1 MEVGSSALMVDTS
14 ARVDIPAKNL
24 QFHRF
29 LHNNSKFYIRA
40 PVFDLFERLNR
51 LREGN
56 REEYR
61 LLKRGFRSPVLLL
74 GGFPGSGKS
83 TAVWTW
89 MIQQVY
95 KTNASAVF
103 WLFSPENKGLYLRK
117 PDSSS
122 CSFIFTDLPKVLEAQ
137 RPDLVIVDGLTVE
150 ISSRS
155 SNAMS
160 PGAQVLRVIRNYLH
174 DSKHALAVATT
185 SREIH
190 FSGTLA
196 QDLQSLDFQ
205 KHTLPSWTLE
215 DYVAAVELDEYYG
228 QVVMKTLRPVIAV
241 PNSVVDP
248 YLRYLTAAVSGAAA
262 VATTAPVAS
271 DLISTSETVG
281 IAADAIEAVKWKYY
295 WAGGN
300 ARFMFECRMSEI
312 IAVIKTLARE
322 CCSDTALYGVLDG
335 IKVLSTQSHHLLQQC
350 GPHCGPVSQ
359 YCAKELMRVS
369 VGRRDDADIFA
380 MEYLKFAEKLGN
392 LGVLGTAFQVKVQS
406 VIRGYVRLRTAVRL
420 AGCFVL
426 NHRDSSQSLI
436 HESVTYPTTKPR
448 TPTII
453 MMTISREHNLE
464 EQYLKTAIERLLD
477 CGLAI
482 RQVVH
487 TAIVPHNMVAHFRW
501 PSTIPSTI
509 KMSQRTSQCSAGAPK
524 KQQLELGLELRV
536 ASLEDLCFLAVGRPT
551 VPRDLG
557 QPGHASD

>member
-228 QVVMKTLRPVIAV
+228 
-241 PNSVVDP
+241 
-248 YLRYLTAAVSGAAA
+248 
-262 VATTAPVAS
+262 
-271 DLISTSETVG
+271 
-281 IAADAIEAVKWKYY
+281 
-295 WAGGN
+295 
-300 ARFMFECRMSEI
+300 RFWC
-312 IAVIKTLARE
+312 
-322 CCSDTALYGVLDG
+322 CCSRNDSPSGLRSYIHFRNCRYCCRCNRGCEMEILLGWRQRAVYVRMQDVGNYSRNQNACSRVL
-335 IKVLSTQSHHLLQQC
+335 LR
-350 GPHCGPVSQ
+350 HCLV
-359 YCAKELMRVS
+359 RS
-369 VGRRDDADIFA
+369 VGRYQSAIHAKPSPSPA
-380 MEYLKFAEKLGN
+380 MRPSLRACVP
-392 LGVLGTAFQVKVQS
+392 VL
-406 VIRGYVRLRTAVRL
+406 
-420 AGCFVL
+420 
-426 NHRDSSQSLI
+426 
-436 HESVTYPTTKPR
+436 
-448 TPTII
+448 
-453 MMTISREHNLE
+453 
-464 EQYLKTAIERLLD
+464 
-477 CGLAI
+477 
-482 RQVVH
+482 RQ
-487 TAIVPHNMVAHFRW
+487 
-501 PSTIPSTI
+501 
-509 KMSQRTSQCSAGAPK
+509 GAYA
-524 KQQLELGLELRV
+524 RV
-536 ASLEDLCFLAVGRPT
+536 SGEAR
-551 VPRDLG
+551 
-557 QPGHASD
+557 